1 MANVLRKLQIKKLQ
15 FVQNSASRLLTATS
29 RYELITPIL
38 RSLHWLPVSAHI
50 DFKILLLVFKVLN
63 GLGPLYLSEILKPY
77 ILKKKLKIFK
87 KKPLIAPKCNLKTYG
102 HRAFSYRAPTLWNA
116 LPDYIR
122 QTDCL
127 ETFKAKLKT
136 HLFRQL

>member
-1 MANVLRKLQIKKLQ
+1 M
-15 FVQNSASRLLTATS
+15 SAR
-29 RYELITPIL
+29 
-38 RSLHWLPVSAHI
+38 I

-63 GLGPLYLSEILKPY
+63 GLGSLYLSELLKAY
-77 ILKKKLKIFK
+77 IPKKNLRSSKKKL
-87 KKPLIAPKCNLKTYG
+87 LIVPKCNLKTYG